1 VKATIL
7 KHGKGAE
14 FEKIERGSLD
24 GTARPTGP
32 ANKQAIGTGGMVT
45 TAFPSA
51 SEAAIEILRA
61 GGNAIDAAV
70 AAAWAL
76 TVCEP
81 SSSGLG
87 GQTTLLIRFANGK
100 TLVVDGYSRAPAAV
114 STGRVSSKEQQKGY
128 RACTIPSTPATL
140 EFVQK
145 RYGVLPEREVM
156 EPAIRLAED
165 GYAITKLQRRQ
176 TKWCQN
182 DLLASPAA
190 AKLFLKDGC
199 PFQIGD
205 IFRQKELAA
214 TLRRLADVGAED
226 FYQGQIARAI
236 AEDMRRNGGLIT
248 EKDLADYKVP
258 VERDALA
265 VTYRDYQVVSVPP
278 SGGGLQVL
286 LGLKILEQFPS
297 FGFAQDKSDDL
308 TLQIDR
314 WYEVLAEVTYAVFR
328 ERDRFAIHP
337 RDLTPSL
344 LKWLLSDERASEIA
358 KRIQAD
364 CSLPPRLPTQV
375 GAAGQSTSEFGT
387 EEPGETTHLC
397 TVDGDGNVVALTQSI
412 QSLFGA
418 KVANGQ
424 LGFLYNNYLCT
435 CKRRRHPYHLGSG
448 CIPQSNIAP
457 TFVLRNGLPGEAG
470 YRGEPRTNC
479 LPDSRAFSARA
490 AISAGLV
497 LGAAGSRRI
506 MSAILHVISG
516 VIDRGMSLEEAVSL
530 PRVHGLRSRK
540 VHIERP
546 AATEPLLRWLEKR
559 FRNVTIRAPH
569 SYSMGCV
576 QAIQFRSDR
585 TLVGVA
591 DPRRDGTAAGTSCAT
606 DIRAP

>member
-1 VKATIL
+1 MPIFGSALGGVTTVATSELEI
-7 KHGKGAE
+7 K
-14 FEKIERGSLD
+14 
-24 GTARPTGP
+24 TGH
-32 ANKQAIGTGGMVT
+32 KQARGTGGMVT
-45 TAFPSA
+45 TAFASA

-76 TVCEP
+76 AVCEP

-87 GQTTLLIRFANGK
+87 GQTTLLIRFASGK
-100 TLVVDGYSRAPAAV
+100 TLVVDGYSQAPAAV
-114 STGRVSSKEQQKGY
+114 STGRVSGKEQQKGY

-140 EFVQK
+140 EFARK
-145 RYGVLPEREVM
+145 RYGVLPPAKVM

-176 TKWCQN
+176 TKWCQK

-190 AKLFLKDGC
+190 ARLFLKEGR
-199 PFQIGD
+199 PFQTGD
-205 IFRQKELAA
+205 IFRQKELAV

-226 FYQGQIARAI
+226 FYQGRIARAI
-236 AEDMRRNGGLIT
+236 AEDMARNNGLIT
-248 EKDLADYKVP
+248 EKDLAEAKVP

-278 SGGGLQVL
+278 PGGGLQVL
-286 LGLKILEQFPS
+286 LGLKILEQFP
-297 FGFAQDKSDDL
+297 SDDL

-328 ERDRFAIHP
+328 ERDRFVIHP

-364 CSLPPRLPTQV
+364 CSQTT
-375 GAAGQSTSEFGT
+375 GEFDT

-397 TVDGDGNVVALTQSI
+397 TVDGHGNVVSLTQSI

-435 CKRRRHPYHLGSG
+435 CKRRRHPYHLGSR

-457 TFVLRNGLPGEAG
+457 TLVLGNSLYGEVG
-470 YRGEPRTNC
+470 YGGEP
-479 LPDSRAFSARA
+479 L
-490 AISAGLV
+490 LV

-506 MSAILHVISG
+506 TSAILQVISG

-546 AATEPLLRWLEKR
+546 AATEPLLRRLEKR
-559 FRNVTIRAPH
+559 FRNVTIRAPY
-569 SYSMGCV
+569 SYSMGGL
-576 QAIQFRSDR
+576 QAIQFRKDR

-591 DPRRDGTAAGTSCAT
+591 DPRRDGTAAGL
-606 DIRAP
+606 

>member
-1 VKATIL
+1 MMRIKSNSTKRLRQANFSKKPCLSHNSLILGLAIWRLIIPMPIFGFALGGVTTVATSEL
-7 KHGKGAE
+7 KIK
-14 FEKIERGSLD
+14 
-24 GTARPTGP
+24 TGH
-32 ANKQAIGTGGMVT
+32 KQARGTGGMVT

-76 TVCEP
+76 AVCEP

-100 TLVVDGYSRAPAAV
+100 TLVVDGYSQAPAAV

-140 EFVQK
+140 EFARK
-145 RYGVLPEREVM
+145 RYGVLPPAKVM

-165 GYAITKLQRRQ
+165 GYAITRLQRRQ
-176 TKWCQN
+176 TKWCQK
-182 DLLASPAA
+182 DLLASPATA
-190 AKLFLKDGC
+190 RLLLKDGR

-214 TLRRLADVGAED
+214 TLRRLAELGAED

-236 AEDMRRNGGLIT
+236 AEDMTRNDGLIT

-278 SGGGLQVL
+278 PGGGLQVL

-297 FGFAQDKSDDL
+297 HDL

-328 ERDRFAIHP
+328 QRDRFVVHP

-364 CSLPPRLPTQV
+364 CSEN
-375 GAAGQSTSEFGT
+375 TSEWHGHLARDFMGCKPMPP

-397 TVDGDGNVVALTQSI
+397 TVDSHGNVVALTQSI

-435 CKRRRHPYHLGSG
+435 CKRRRHAYHLGSR
-448 CIPQSNIAP
+448 CIPV
-457 TFVLRNGLPGEAG
+457 T
-470 YRGEPRTNC
+470 
-479 LPDSRAFSARA
+479 
-490 AISAGLV
+490 
-497 LGAAGSRRI
+497 
-506 MSAILHVISG
+506 
-516 VIDRGMSLEEAVSL
+516 
-530 PRVHGLRSRK
+530 VHG
-540 VHIERP
+540 V
-546 AATEPLLRWLEKR
+546 
-559 FRNVTIRAPH
+559 
-569 SYSMGCV
+569 
-576 QAIQFRSDR
+576 
-585 TLVGVA
+585 
-591 DPRRDGTAAGTSCAT
+591 
-606 DIRAP
+606 

>member
-1 VKATIL
+1 MN
-7 KHGKGAE
+7 
-14 FEKIERGSLD
+14 S
-24 GTARPTGP
+24 
-32 ANKQAIGTGGMVT
+32 MVT
-45 TAFPSA
+45 TAFPAA

-76 TVCEP
+76 VVCEP

-87 GQTTLLIRFANGK
+87 GQTTLLIRFADGK
-100 TLVVDGYSRAPAAV
+100 TLVVDGYSQAPAAV

-140 EFVQK
+140 EFARK
-145 RYGVLPEREVM
+145 RYGVLPPAKVM

-165 GYAITKLQRRQ
+165 GYAITRLQRRQ
-176 TKWCQN
+176 TKWCQA

-190 AKLFLKDGC
+190 ARLFLKEGR
-199 PFQIGD
+199 PFQMGD
-205 IFRQKELAA
+205 IFQQKELAA

-236 AEDMRRNGGLIT
+236 AEDMTRSGGLIT

-278 SGGGLQVL
+278 PGGGLQVL

-297 FGFAQDKSDDL
+297 EDL
-308 TLQIDR
+308 TLQIDK

-328 ERDRFAIHP
+328 ERDRFAVHP
-337 RDLTPSL
+337 RDSTPSL
-344 LKWLLSDERASEIA
+344 LKWFLSDERASEIA

-364 CSLPPRLPTQV
+364 CSQN
-375 GAAGQSTSEFGT
+375 TSELDT

-397 TVDGDGNVVALTQSI
+397 TVDGHGNIVALTQSI

-457 TFVLRNGLPGEAG
+457 TLVLKNGLRGEAG
-470 YRGEPRTNC
+470 SGGDIRYEGEP
-479 LPDSRAFSARA
+479 L
-490 AISAGLV
+490 LV

-506 MSAILHVISG
+506 TSAVLHVISG

-530 PRVHGLRSRK
+530 PRIHGLRSRK

-546 AATEPLLRWLEKR
+546 AATEPLLKRLGKR
-559 FRNVTIRAPH
+559 FRKVTIRAPH
-569 SYSMGCV
+569 SYSMGSV
-576 QAIQFRSDR
+576 QGIQFQNDR

-591 DPRRDGTAAGTSCAT
+591 DPRRDGMAAGL
-606 DIRAP
+606 

>member
-1 VKATIL
+1 
-7 KHGKGAE
+7 
-14 FEKIERGSLD
+14 
-24 GTARPTGP
+24 
-32 ANKQAIGTGGMVT
+32 MVT
-45 TAFPSA
+45 TAVPAA

-76 TVCEP
+76 AVCEP

-87 GQTTLLIRFANGK
+87 GQTTLLIRFADGK
-100 TLVVDGYSRAPAAV
+100 TLVVDGYSQAPAAV
-114 STGRVSSKEQQKGY
+114 STGRVSGKEQRKGY

-140 EFVQK
+140 EFARK
-145 RYGVLPEREVM
+145 RYGVLPPAKVM

-165 GYAITKLQRRQ
+165 GYVITRLQRRQ
-176 TKWCQN
+176 TKWCQR
-182 DLLASPAA
+182 DLLASPATA
-190 AKLFLKDGC
+190 RLFLKDGR
-199 PFQIGD
+199 PFQMGD

-236 AEDMRRNGGLIT
+236 AEDMTRNDGLIT

-278 SGGGLQVL
+278 PGGGLQVL

-297 FGFAQDKSDDL
+297 EDL

-328 ERDRFAIHP
+328 ERDRFAVHP
-337 RDLTPSL
+337 RDSTPSL

-364 CSLPPRLPTQV
+364 CSQN
-375 GAAGQSTSEFGT
+375 TSELDT

-397 TVDGDGNVVALTQSI
+397 TVDGHGNIVALTQSI

-435 CKRRRHPYHLGSG
+435 CKRRRHPYHLGSR

-457 TFVLRNGLPGEAG
+457 TLVLRNSLRGEAG
-470 YRGEPRTNC
+470 YGGEP
-479 LPDSRAFSARA
+479 L
-490 AISAGLV
+490 LV

-506 MSAILHVISG
+506 TSAILHVISG

-546 AATEPLLRWLEKR
+546 AATEPLLKRLGKR
-559 FRNVTIRAPH
+559 FRKVTIRAPH
-569 SYSMGCV
+569 SYSMGSV
-576 QAIQFRSDR
+576 QGIQFQRDR

-591 DPRRDGTAAGTSCAT
+591 DPRRDGMAAGL
-606 DIRAP
+606 

>member
-1 VKATIL
+1 MSSSQTTVAALEL
-7 KHGKGAE
+7 KIKSGHKQVMGA
-14 FEKIERGSLD
+14 
-24 GTARPTGP
+24 
-32 ANKQAIGTGGMVT
+32 GGMVT

-51 SEAAIEILRA
+51 SEAAIEILQA

-76 TVCEP
+76 AVCEP

-100 TLVVDGYSRAPAAV
+100 MLVVDGYSQAPAAV
-114 STGRVSSKEQQKGY
+114 STGRVSGKEQQKGY

-140 EFVQK
+140 EFARK
-145 RYGVLPEREVM
+145 RYGVLPPAKVM

-165 GYAITKLQRRQ
+165 GYAITRLQRRQ
-176 TKWCQN
+176 TKWCQK

-190 AKLFLKDGC
+190 RLFLKDGR
-199 PFQIGD
+199 PFQTGD
-205 IFRQKELAA
+205 IFRQRELAV
-214 TLRRLADVGAED
+214 TLHRLADVGAED

-236 AEDMRRNGGLIT
+236 AEDMARNNGLIT
-248 EKDLADYKVP
+248 EKDLAEAQVP

-278 SGGGLQVL
+278 PGGGLQVL

-297 FGFAQDKSDDL
+297 DNL
-308 TLQIDR
+308 TLQIDK
-314 WYEVLAEVTYAVFR
+314 WYEVLAEVTHAVFC
-328 ERDRFAIHP
+328 ERDRFVVHP

-344 LKWLLSDERASEIA
+344 LKWLLSDERASEVA

-364 CSLPPRLPTQV
+364 CSQT
-375 GAAGQSTSEFGT
+375 ASELDT

-397 TVDGDGNVVALTQSI
+397 TVDSHGNAVALTQSI

-435 CKRRRHPYHLGSG
+435 CKRRRHPYHLGSR

-457 TFVLRNGLPGEAG
+457 TLVLRKSLCGEVGSDGDVG
-470 YRGEPRTNC
+470 YGGEP
-479 LPDSRAFSARA
+479 S
-490 AISAGLV
+490 LV

-506 MSAILHVISG
+506 TSAILHVISA
-516 VIDRGMSLEEAVSL
+516 VIDRVISFEEAVSL

-546 AATEPLLRWLEKR
+546 AATEPLLRRLEKR
-559 FRNVTIRAPH
+559 FRKVTIRAPH

-585 TLVGVA
+585 ALVGVA
-591 DPRRDGTAAGTSCAT
+591 DPRRDGMAAGL
-606 DIRAP
+606 

>member
-1 VKATIL
+1 M
-7 KHGKGAE
+7 GCG
-14 FEKIERGSLD
+14 RM
-24 GTARPTGP
+24 
-32 ANKQAIGTGGMVT
+32 QAMGMKGMVT

-76 TVCEP
+76 AVCEP

-100 TLVVDGYSRAPAAV
+100 TLVVDGYSQAPAAV

-140 EFVQK
+140 EFARK
-145 RYGVLPEREVM
+145 RYGVLPPAKVM

-165 GYAITKLQRRQ
+165 GYAITRLQRLQ
-176 TKWCQN
+176 TKWCQK

-190 AKLFLKDGC
+190 ARLFLKEGR
-199 PFQIGD
+199 PFRVGET
-205 IFRQKELAA
+205 FRQKELAA

-236 AEDMRRNGGLIT
+236 AEDMTRNDGLIT

-265 VTYRDYQVVSVPP
+265 VTYRDHQVVSVPP
-278 SGGGLQVL
+278 PGGGLQVL
-286 LGLKILEQFPS
+286 LGLKILEQFP
-297 FGFAQDKSDDL
+297 SDDL

-328 ERDRFAIHP
+328 ERDRFVVHP
-337 RDLTPSL
+337 RALTPSL

-364 CSLPPRLPTQV
+364 CSEN
-375 GAAGQSTSEFGT
+375 TSELDT

-397 TVDGDGNVVALTQSI
+397 TVDSHGNVVALTQSI

-435 CKRRRHPYHLGSG
+435 CKRRRHAYHLGSR

-457 TFVLRNGLPGEAG
+457 TLVLGNSLYGEVGSEGDVG
-470 YRGEPRTNC
+470 YGGKP
-479 LPDSRAFSARA
+479 L
-490 AISAGLV
+490 LV

-506 MSAILHVISG
+506 TSALLHVISG
-516 VIDRGMSLEEAVSL
+516 VIDRGISLEEAVSL

-546 AATEPLLRWLEKR
+546 AAAEPLLKRLEKR
-559 FRNVTIRAPH
+559 FRNVTIRAPY
-569 SYSMGCV
+569 SYSMGGL
-576 QAIQFRSDR
+576 QAIQFRKDR

-591 DPRRDGTAAGTSCAT
+591 DPRRDGTAAGL
-606 DIRAP
+606 